1 VVTARQR
8 KQAPASRRRTE
19 RPASKR
25 FYEQA
30 LDEAETTELE
40 GAKQV
45 EGLDDEIALL
55 RLRLGSLLSERP
67 EDLTLMF
74 KGVELLTRV
83 VSARYRM
90 SKGDRGEVSE
100 SLRELIASLQIES
113 EEVG

>member
-1 VVTARQR
+1 MVTARQR

-45 EGLDDEIALL
+45 EGLDDE
-55 RLRLGSLLSERP
+55 
-67 EDLTLMF
+67 
-74 KGVELLTRV
+74 TRCCDF
-83 VSARYRM
+83 AWGRC
-90 SKGDRGEVSE
+90 
-100 SLRELIASLQIES
+100 
-113 EEVG
+113 

>member
-1 VVTARQR
+1 
-8 KQAPASRRRTE
+8 
-19 RPASKR
+19 
-25 FYEQA
+25 
-30 LDEAETTELE
+30 
-40 GAKQV
+40 
-45 EGLDDEIALL
+45 
-55 RLRLGSLLSERP
+55 
-67 EDLTLMF
+67 MF